1 MEKYHKTRGPALG
14 IRNTGIV
21 PPAKAGEELQ
31 RLIVEQRYAYQFKVE
46 TDQKCIKPTITVNG
60 NDGDDSR
67 KEMVRQLIE
76 TCKELQE
83 AGFVVAPLAGCIKQE
98 VTS

>member
-1 MEKYHKTRGPALG
+1 MEKFHKTRGPDLG
-14 IRNTGIV
+14 IKNTGLV
-21 PPAKAGEELQ
+21 PPAKAGEELE

-46 TDQKCIKPTITVNG
+46 TDQKCVKPIITVNG
-60 NDGDDSR
+60 NDADDSR

-76 TCKELQE
+76 IRKELQE
-83 AGFVVAPLAGCIKQE
+83 AEFVVEPLAGCTKEE